1 MKHIY
6 WFEELSKDSLSVA
19 GGKGANLG
27 EMSNHRFPIPPG
39 FVVSADSYFEFIK
52 TYGIDKIIIDELS
65 KLDVEDTNALNNA
78 SKKIADSILS
88 YPVPDEMQNQIKEA
102 YRKLKEITG
111 AQIEFVAVRSS
122 ATAEDRSE
130 ASFAGQQA
138 SFLNVYGEDQLVE
151 AVKKCWAS
159 LFTPRAIYYRVR
171 QGFDHSKVKIAVVIQ
186 HMVQS
191 EKSGVFFTVDPV
203 SQDINKM
210 VIEAGFGLGETV
222 VSGSI
227 TPDTYIVD
235 KRSLEII
242 SKHISKQE
250 WMLIKSGNANVKM
263 GIKKEYQE
271 VQKLPDVKII
281 ELAKIGREIEKHYNW
296 PQDIE
301 WAMEGG
307 KVYIVQSRPITTLKK
322 EVGEAFLSRSK
333 QPELKGE
340 ISGVQEIKAGEKKGE
355 EQEVREVK
363 EVKEVKEHKVLLKG
377 LGASPGFSSGRVRV
391 ILDIADLPSMQSG
404 EILVTK
410 MTTPDFVPAMRKA
423 SAIITDE
430 GGLTSHAAIVSREL
444 GVPAVI
450 GTGNATKV
458 LSTGMIVTVD
468 ANKGIVYEGKIDLT
482 EVPKRTTTIS
492 GEVLPV
498 TATKIYVN
506 LAEPEMAEKI
516 ANLYVD
522 GVGLL
527 RAEFM
532 IASMG
537 EHPRKM
543 FNEGRQD
550 EFIDKLAQGIATI
563 AGAFYPRPVVY
574 RATDFKTN
582 EYRNLKGGEEFE
594 PKEEN
599 PMIGYRGAMR
609 YIKEPELFRME
620 LKAIKKVREEM
631 KLKNLWLMI
640 PFVRRTEQVI
650 EIRKMMEEEGLH
662 QSKDFKLWIMIE
674 VPSTLFMIEELCK
687 TGIDGVSI
695 GSNDLTQLILGVDR
709 DNAAIASE
717 FDERSTAVLRA
728 IQHVISVCRR
738 YGVTTSICGQAP
750 SVYPEIAEKL
760 VEFGTTSISVNP
772 DAIERTRKIVA
783 AAEQK
788 VLLERTRKIAEK
800 LGILEEDVKHTPT
813 H

>member
-6 WFEELSKDSLSVA
+6 WFEELNKNSLSIA

-27 EMSNHRFPIPPG
+27 EMISAGFPIPPG
-39 FVVSADSYFEFIK
+39 FVVSADSYYEYIK
-52 TYGIDKIIIDELS
+52 KYGIDKLIIETLEN
-65 KLDVEDTNALNNA
+65 LDVEDTAKLNDA
-78 SKKIADSILS
+78 SKKISNAILS
-88 YPVPDEMQNQIKEA
+88 YEMPEEIANQIIEA
-102 YRKLKEITG
+102 YSQLKNRTG
-111 AQIEFVAVRSS
+111 SKIEYVAVRSS
-122 ATAEDRSE
+122 ATAEDVPS

-138 SFLNVYGEDQLVE
+138 SFLNIYGDQALID
-151 AVKKCWAS
+151 AVKRCWAS

-171 QGFDHSKVKIAVVIQ
+171 QGFEHSKVKIAVVVQ

-203 SQDINKM
+203 SQDPNKM
-210 VIEAGFGLGETV
+210 VIEAAFGLGETV
-222 VSGSI
+222 VSGAV
-227 TPDTYIVD
+227 TPDTYIINKSTLD
-235 KRSLEII
+235 II
-242 SKHISKQE
+242 HKHIAKQE
-250 WMLIKSGNANVKM
+250 WMLIKSENANVKL
-263 GIKKEYQE
+263 GIKVEYQNM
-271 VQKLPDVKII
+271 QKLEDEKII
-281 ELAKIGREIEKHYNW
+281 ELAKIGREIEKHYKW

-301 WAMEGG
+301 WASEGG
-307 KVYIVQSRPITTLKK
+307 KLFIVQSRPITTLKK
-322 EVGEAFLSRSK
+322 EVTERF
-333 QPELKGE
+333 
-340 ISGVQEIKAGEKKGE
+340 
-355 EQEVREVK
+355 VREMEQK
-363 EVKEVKEHKVLLKG
+363 EVENIETYPSVRTEEKVETMETETNVEKNSILLRG
-377 LGASPGFSSGRVRV
+377 LPASPGFATGKVRV
-391 ILDIADLPSMQSG
+391 ILDISDLPSMQSG

-450 GTGNATKV
+450 GTEKATSILKNEM
-458 LSTGMIVTVD
+458 LVTVD
-468 ANKGIVYEGKIDLT
+468 ANKGIIYEGKVDLT
-482 EVPKRTTTIS
+482 EVPKQSTSIS
-492 GEVLPV
+492 GEILPV

-506 LAEPEMAEKI
+506 LAEPDMAEKI
-516 ANLYVD
+516 AKLSVD

-532 IASMG
+532 IASIG
-537 EHPRKM
+537 EHPKKM
-543 FNEGRQD
+543 LKEGREQ
-550 EFIDKLAQGIATI
+550 EFIDKLADGIAKI

-599 PMIGYRGAMR
+599 PMMGYRGAMR
-609 YIKEPELFRME
+609 YIKEPELFKME
-620 LKAIKKVREEM
+620 LKAIKKVREEFQ
-631 KLKNLWLMI
+631 LKNVWLMI
-640 PFVRRTEQVI
+640 PFVRRSEQIVKI
-650 EIRKMMEEEGLH
+650 KKIMEEEGLH
-662 QSKDFKLWIMIE
+662 QSKDFKLWIMVE
-674 VPSTLFMIEELCK
+674 VPSTVFMIEEICQ

-709 DNAAIASE
+709 DNSSIASE

-728 IQHVISVCRR
+728 IQYVIKVCRK

-788 VLLERTRKIAEK
+788 VLLERTRKILEK
-800 LGILEEDVKHTPT
+800 IGIEDEQVKHTKT
-813 H
+813 

>member
-1 MKHIY
+1 MKHVY
-6 WFEELSKDSLSVA
+6 WFEELNKDSLPIA

-27 EMSNHRFPIPPG
+27 EMANAGFPIPPG
-39 FVVSADSYFEFIK
+39 FVVSADSYYEFIK
-52 TYGIDKIIIDELS
+52 MHGIDKLIADTLG
-65 KLDVEDTNALNNA
+65 KLDVEDTAALNEA
-78 SKKIADSILS
+78 SKKISEAILS
-88 YPVPDEMQNQIKEA
+88 FPVSGELSQTLIKE
-102 YRKLKEITG
+102 YHNLKQKTG
-111 AQIEFVAVRSS
+111 AQTEYVAVRSS
-122 ATAEDRSE
+122 ATAEDVPS

-138 SFLNVYGEDQLVE
+138 TFLNVYGDKALID
-151 AVKKCWAS
+151 AVKRCWAS

-171 QGFDHSKVKIAVVIQ
+171 QGFDHSKVKIAVVVQ

-210 VIEAGFGLGETV
+210 VIEAAFGLGETV
-222 VSGSI
+222 VSGAV
-227 TPDTYIVD
+227 TPDTYIID
-235 KRSLEII
+235 KKTLEILN
-242 SKHISKQE
+242 KHIARQE
-250 WMLIKSGNANVKM
+250 WMLIKSENANVRA
-263 GIKKEYQE
+263 GIKPDFQN
-271 VQKLPDVKII
+271 VQKLSDEKII
-281 ELAKIGREIEKHYNW
+281 ELAKIGRDIEKHYRW

-301 WAMEGG
+301 WAVEKD

-322 EVGEAFLSRSK
+322 EVTERFVMALESPNVSEIQLSEKVEKMEVGEGKIILR
-333 QPELKGE
+333 
-340 ISGVQEIKAGEKKGE
+340 
-355 EQEVREVK
+355 
-363 EVKEVKEHKVLLKG
+363 G
-377 LGASPGFSSGRVRV
+377 LAASPGFSTGKVRV
-391 ILDIADLPSMQSG
+391 ILDIADLPSVQSG

-450 GTGNATKV
+450 GTEKATSV
-458 LSTGMIVTVD
+458 LQNGMIVTVD
-468 ANKGIVYEGKIDLT
+468 ANKGVVYEGKVDLA
-482 EVPKRTTTIS
+482 EVPKQPVSVS
-492 GEVLPV
+492 GEILPV

-516 ANLYVD
+516 AKLSVD

-532 IASMG
+532 IASIG
-537 EHPRKM
+537 EHPKKM
-543 FNEGRQD
+543 LKEGREQ
-550 EFIDKLAQGIATI
+550 EFVDKLAEGIATI

-582 EYRNLKGGEEFE
+582 EYKNLKGGEEFE
-594 PKEEN
+594 PAEAN
-599 PMIGYRGAMR
+599 PMMGYRGAMR
-609 YIKEPELFRME
+609 YIKEPEVFKME
-620 LKAIKKVREEM
+620 LKALKKVREQM
-631 KLKNLWLMI
+631 QLKNVWLMI
-640 PFVRRTEQVI
+640 PFVRRSEQVI
-650 EIRKMMEEEGLH
+650 KIKKILEEEGLH
-662 QSKDFKLWIMIE
+662 QSKDFKLWIMVE
-674 VPSTLFMIEELCK
+674 VPSTVFMIEELCE
-687 TGIDGVSI
+687 TGIDGISI

-709 DNAAIASE
+709 DNSSIASE

-728 IQHVISVCRR
+728 IQHVITVCKK

-788 VLLERTRKIAEK
+788 VLLERTRKIIEK
-800 LGILEEDVKHTPT
+800 LGIEEEKVKHTKT
-813 H
+813 

>member
-6 WFEELSKDSLSVA
+6 WFEELNKDSLPIA

-27 EMSNHRFPIPPG
+27 EMIRAGFPIPPG
-39 FVVSADSYFEFIK
+39 FVVSADSYYEYIK
-52 TYGIDKIIIDELS
+52 KYGIDKLIIETLEN
-65 KLDVEDTNALNNA
+65 LDVEDTAKLNEA
-78 SKKIADSILS
+78 SKKISNAILS
-88 YPVPDEMQNQIKEA
+88 YEMPEEIANQIIEA
-102 YRKLKEITG
+102 YSQLKNRTG
-111 AQIEFVAVRSS
+111 SKIEYVAVRSS
-122 ATAEDRSE
+122 ATAEDVPS

-138 SFLNVYGEDQLVE
+138 SFLNIYGEQALID
-151 AVKKCWAS
+151 AVKRCWAS

-171 QGFDHSKVKIAVVIQ
+171 QGFEHSKVKIAVVVQ

-191 EKSGVFFTVDPV
+191 EKAGVFFTVDPV
-203 SQDINKM
+203 SQDPNKM
-210 VIEAGFGLGETV
+210 VIEAAFGLGETV
-222 VSGSI
+222 VSGAI
-227 TPDTYIVD
+227 TPDTYIINKSTLD
-235 KRSLEII
+235 II
-242 SKHISKQE
+242 HKHIAKQE
-250 WMLIKSGNANVKM
+250 WMLIKSENANVKL
-263 GIKKEYQE
+263 GIKAEYQNM
-271 VQKLPDVKII
+271 QKLEDEKII
-281 ELAKIGREIEKHYNW
+281 ELAKIGREIEKHYKW

-301 WAMEGG
+301 WASEGG
-307 KVYIVQSRPITTLKK
+307 RLFIVQSRPVTTLKK
-322 EVGEAFLSRSK
+322 EVTESF
-333 QPELKGE
+333 
-340 ISGVQEIKAGEKKGE
+340 
-355 EQEVREVK
+355 VREMKQK
-363 EVKEVKEHKVLLKG
+363 EVENIEAYPSVRTEEKVETMETETKVEKG
-377 LGASPGFSSGRVRV
+377 SIILRGLPASPGFATGKVRV
-391 ILDIADLPSMQSG
+391 ILDISDLPSMQSG

-450 GTGNATKV
+450 GTEKATSILKNEM
-458 LSTGMIVTVD
+458 LVTVD
-468 ANKGIVYEGKIDLT
+468 ANKGIIYEGKVDLT
-482 EVPKRTTTIS
+482 EVPKQPASIS
-492 GEVLPV
+492 GEILPV

-506 LAEPEMAEKI
+506 LAEPDMAEKI
-516 ANLYVD
+516 AKLSVD

-532 IASMG
+532 IASIG
-537 EHPRKM
+537 EHPKKM
-543 FNEGRQD
+543 LKEGREQ
-550 EFIDKLAQGIATI
+550 EFIDRLADGIAKI

-599 PMIGYRGAMR
+599 PMMGYRGAMR
-609 YIKEPELFRME
+609 YIKEPELFKME
-620 LKAIKKVREEM
+620 LKAIKKVREEFQ
-631 KLKNLWLMI
+631 LKNVWLMI
-640 PFVRRTEQVI
+640 PFVRRSEQIVKI
-650 EIRKMMEEEGLH
+650 KKIMEEEGLH

-674 VPSTLFMIEELCK
+674 VPSTVFMIEEICQ
-687 TGIDGVSI
+687 TGIDGISI

-709 DNAAIASE
+709 DNSSIASE

-728 IQHVISVCRR
+728 IQYVIKVCRK

-760 VEFGTTSISVNP
+760 VEFGVTSISVNP

-788 VLLERTRKIAEK
+788 VLLERTRKILEK
-800 LGILEEDVKHTPT
+800 IGIEDEQVKHTKT
-813 H
+813 